1 MSNKTRI
8 LKLACYSV
16 NVTMSAV
23 ATLSPLL
30 FMTFRSE
37 YGISYS
43 LLGLLVVINF
53 STQLLVD
60 LIFSFFSHKFNM
72 SLTVKSIPYIAMAG
86 FIIYALSPF
95 IFKNNIYVGLALGT
109 VVFSAASGLGE
120 VLISPV
126 IAALPSDNPE
136 REMSKLHS
144 VYAWGVVFIVTFAT
158 SFLFLFGEEK
168 WQILALLLSVIPL
181 VSAVLFFF
189 SEIPKMETPEKVS
202 GAFAFLKRGE
212 VWLCFFAIF
221 LGGAIECT
229 MAQWASGYIE
239 KAIGIPK
246 IWGDIFGV
254 ALFGLMMGIGRSA
267 YAKKGKNIEKVLFF
281 SAIGAFVCYFLA
293 TVSNIPFLGLCAC
306 AMTGLFS
313 AMLWPGSLV
322 VSSKKIP
329 DGGVF
334 IFALMAAGG
343 DMGAS
348 LIPQAVGIITDSVA
362 MNASALNIAERLGL
376 SVEELSMKAGMSVGM
391 LVSAA
396 AIIVYFYILKKA
408 KRV

>member
-72 SLTVKSIPYIAMAG
+72 SLTVKSIPYIAMVG

-306 AMTGLFS
+306 AMTGLFA

-396 AIIVYFYILKKA
+396 AIIVYLYILKKA

>member
-1 MSNKTRI
+1 MSKRIRI

-30 FMTFRSE
+30 FLTFRSE

-43 LLGLLVVINF
+43 LLGFLVVINF

-60 LIFSFFSHKFNM
+60 LIFSFFSHKFNI
-72 SLTVKSIPYIAMAG
+72 SLTVKSIPYIAMLG
-86 FIIYALSPF
+86 FVIYALSPF
-95 IFKNNIYVGLALGT
+95 VFKDNVFVGLALGT
-109 VVFSAASGLGE
+109 LVFSASAGLGE

-144 VYAWGVVFIVTFAT
+144 VYAWGVVFVVLFAT
-158 SFLFLFGEEK
+158 VFMFVFGAK
-168 WQILALLLSVIPL
+168 SWHILALSLAIIPL
-181 VSAVLFFF
+181 ISAVLFFF
-189 SEIPKMETPEKVS
+189 SDIPKMQTPEKVS
-202 GAFAFLKRGE
+202 GALAFLKRRE
-212 VWLCFFAIF
+212 VWVCFFAIF

-239 KAIGIPK
+239 KAVGIPK

-254 ALFGLMMGIGRSA
+254 ALFAVMMGIGRSA

-281 SAIGAFVCYFLA
+281 SAIGAFVCYLVE
-293 TVSNIPFLGLCAC
+293 TVSSIPVIGLCAC
-306 AMTGLFS
+306 ALTGLFA

-322 VSSKKIP
+322 VSSKRIP

-334 IFALMAAGG
+334 MFAMMAAGG
-343 DMGAS
+343 DLGAS
-348 LIPQAVGIITDSVA
+348 LVPQAVGIITDRVSLGEAVLPLA
-362 MNASALNIAERLGL
+362 QKLGL
-376 SVEELSMKAGMSVGM
+376 SVDELSMKAGMSIGV
-391 LVSAA
+391 LVCFV
-396 AIIVYFYILKKA
+396 AIILYFSIMKKA
-408 KRV
+408 KRD